1 MKIKLQYQD
10 KTIIPKGFYKS
21 LSILIQL
28 PNKPKWIR
36 NFKYEWQSID
46 KTAIVGP
53 ISPKI
58 LKFDDG
64 TCLMANRYIGTWVYN
79 PECPLVVEWLIFGE
93 NVQPYF
99 RYDSNHAREWLEV
112 GGELSEDLEL
122 KLIETKQPFE
132 LSFSKIPFKGVVIF
146 TDHCDF
152 DSDILLRRQREFFEK
167 HAIKSTKGFFLRK
180 HSHKGEW
187 NSAFEGNESEFQEWI
202 KDGHELANH
211 SLSQSGLADPKEN
224 QKLFE
229 NFKNPSVI
237 SPVKVWIDH
246 GYQNY
251 NITKTVDL
259 EHRYQSMQHLKS
271 KGINMIWNYF
281 DVTEACD
288 SLNQLD
294 YEQATISR
302 IFRARGL
309 NILDKIR
316 IAFFHLSNEN
326 NLLLYRQTAGILKK
340 REFKRIVLLFK
351 NLMRMALG
359 INYKLNL
366 SLLIKRSQTVFN
378 SELDGLQGFQSITV
392 KDWVHA
398 LNLPLKRLQSES
410 GLAIIH
416 SYFAFL
422 GNHHVNPLFLN
433 KEGIVSKVVDES
445 FSCLSNAIKRNEI
458 WNPTLTEFNTHL
470 EEMKTLNLESLEGCN
485 FMRYV

>member
-1 MKIKLQYQD
+1 M
-10 KTIIPKGFYKS
+10 
-21 LSILIQL
+21 
-28 PNKPKWIR
+28 
-36 NFKYEWQSID
+36 
-46 KTAIVGP
+46 
-53 ISPKI
+53 
-58 LKFDDG
+58 
-64 TCLMANRYIGTWVYN
+64 
-79 PECPLVVEWLIFGE
+79 
-93 NVQPYF
+93 
-99 RYDSNHAREWLEV
+99 
-112 GGELSEDLEL
+112 SEDLEL

-246 GYQNY
+246 GYQTY
-251 NITKTVDL
+251 NLTKTVDL
-259 EHRYQSMQHLKS
+259 KHLSQSMRHLKS
-271 KGINMIWNYF
+271 RGINMIWNYF

-294 YEQATISR
+294 YEQATLSR
-302 IFRARGL
+302 IFKAKGL
-309 NILDKIR
+309 RILDKIR

-340 REFKRIVLLFK
+340 REFKSNVLLFK

-422 GNHHVNPLFLN
+422 GKHHLNPLFLN
-433 KEGIVSKVVDES
+433 KEGGTLSESIIALPLAVGNKLAFQAMSSAGTNSNIIDSGDNKVLTVAIDDIIKSCDCSFLNMDIEGGELDALKGAQNLIKNCRPSLAISIYHQPKDLWQICLFLDE
-445 FSCLSNAIKRNEI
+445 
-458 WNPTLTEFNTHL
+458 
-470 EEMKTLNLESLEGCN
+470 LNLGYKFFIRNYTGYPAETLFYATVSEN
-485 FMRYV
+485 ASD